1 MAIVNSLS
9 LSNRRRDLLANNR
22 NGFTFAANI
31 VILVFALIFF
41 HFEKD
46 SIKQFRYLCFIAL
59 GLGSFTSL
67 FYMFTINEPRL
78 SKKALELDAA
88 YKGISL
94 DEAGQPLN
102 TQE

>member
-41 HFEKD
+41 QVVSN

-59 GLGSFTSL
+59 GLGSLTSL
-67 FYMFTINEPRL
+67 FYMFSINEPRL
-78 SKKALELDAA
+78 SK
-88 YKGISL
+88 
-94 DEAGQPLN
+94 
-102 TQE
+102 